1 MSLDQIIEA
10 LDILANS
17 KNADV
22 IEYIKTFDG
31 DGGFMYTRE
40 TEPNRIALKNKME
53 TIINQGP
60 HSGASWGCML
70 RAIQASLIGIDG
82 YSYEQLITEKNRL
95 RDEEENVN
103 NEWRKIIEEEKEREA
118 EGRGIEYRRVVLEDG
133 WEKMQEWEQKW
144 YVKDMIK
151 KGDIIA
157 EQAKAVVVEEGL
169 HLKESEYETSLKQ

>member
-10 LDILANS
+10 LDVLAKK

-22 IEYIKTFDG
+22 VEYIKTFDG
-31 DGGFMYTRE
+31 DGGFMYTQE
-40 TEPNRIALKNKME
+40 TDPKRIALKNKME
-53 TIINQGP
+53 TIIDQGP

-95 RDEEENVN
+95 RDEEEKVN
-103 NEWRKIIEEEKEREA
+103 NEWRKIIEEEKERER
-118 EGRGIEYRRVVLEDG
+118 EGRGIESRRVVLEDG
-133 WEKMQEWEQKW
+133 WASMQEWEQKW
-144 YVKDMIK
+144 FIREMIK
-151 KGDIIA
+151 RGDIIVV
-157 EQAKAVVVEEGL
+157 EAKALEEGL

>member
-10 LDILANS
+10 LDVLANS

-22 IEYIKTFDG
+22 VEYIKTFDG

-53 TIINQGP
+53 TIINQGT

-103 NEWRKIIEEEKEREA
+103 NEWRKIIEEEKERER
-118 EGRGIEYRRVVLEDG
+118 EGRGIEYRRVVLEDD

-151 KGDIIA
+151 RGDIIA
-157 EQAKAVVVEEGL
+157 EQATAVEEGL
-169 HLKESEYETSLKQ
+169 HLKESDYERSLKQ